1 MNMAIRDALER
12 YLSKVYCH
20 MYIVMKIKYIIKLI
34 KLQVHENEV
43 GGHWR
48 KIQQQRHKPINNK
61 SKNYTDFEFIS
72 RWIIKISY
80 TVVHF

>member
-20 MYIVMKIKYIIKLI
+20 MYIAMKIKYIIKLI

-43 GGHWR
+43 GGH
-48 KIQQQRHKPINNK
+48 
-61 SKNYTDFEFIS
+61 
-72 RWIIKISY
+72 
-80 TVVHF
+80 